1 MKKGI
6 RKAVSVL
13 LSMALVYTGMGVS
26 AYADQ
31 PLTGTGLCEHH
42 PQHDENCGYA
52 APVEGHECGHQHTAD
67 CYMEVET
74 STPSEATPSSGT
86 KKELICSHAVKG
98 HHDDE
103 CGYVEAVKG
112 SPCMYQCK
120 ECGTIPYMDEKGTV
134 HHDTVGQDNIRT
146 VSKDDYK
153 WSGSEGTEIWYYLK
167 ESQTFSDRIEISEG
181 DVNLVLGKGATLT
194 ADFGIYVA
202 AGASLTIYGQSRTD
216 GCLRAYGGSWDT
228 AAIGGGGRS
237 DGTASCG
244 TIVINSGTVYAG
256 PRKGG
261 SVDFSVAQYGS
272 SGIGAGTGASAES
285 VIQIN
290 GGKVTAE
297 GVGPGPGIG
306 GGDSS
311 VVITGGEVHA
321 VGGTSKGGDTVSGSV
336 YFSGAGIGGGDSFP
350 CGTIEISG
358 GTVTAVGGTG
368 SSGIGAG
375 RKGAAGGSITVSG
388 AVKLTAR
395 GDRAAIDEDLTFGA
409 AYDGDYMVI
418 GNEQNAEGG
427 VVTEFRVN
435 DYSDSLPVPTTSYRY
450 LKAEPRTW
458 KSVAVSPQS
467 AGVNAG
473 QQVSFSVMTD
483 DGLRP
488 EADATEILRT
498 VWSLSSGSAGYQP
511 AGSTGISDGVLTIGG
526 DEKLEKLT
534 VKASCDLPDG
544 VEMVRD
550 TADVTVYQAK
560 YTVSFDAN
568 GGQTSASPML
578 TTMGRLTEAL
588 PTASRTGYTFIGWY
602 TDRPAEGAEIDTSRQ
617 INGNTVYT
625 RDTTLYAGWRV
636 NLYTVTYNS
645 MGGSTGTFTRSVSY
659 GGHAPTP
666 AVPVRELAV
675 FEGWYTDLSYTK
687 RWDFDHDIVSGDMG
701 LYAKWSDAVLDVT
714 VSAEAVPA
722 YGGEVLYAG
731 QYRSGSTVVLEA
743 KPNSGY
749 RFLRWTKDGEAVS
762 TDARYLFTLEEDT
775 VLRAEFIWVG
785 VAVWE
790 VNSGGSSSGSG
801 SYSGSGSSSDSGSS
815 SGSGSYSDSSGAS
828 GGNSSGAVSA
838 VPLVVP
844 AAPTVI
850 PGSGS
855 EISTV
860 VAVAD
865 AAAVDIGNAQ
875 SVAGVWYLNEQGWI
889 LQVGDAVAANS
900 WICVAERDG
909 AHWYH
914 FGVTGLMDTGWL
926 ELDGKRYY
934 LYANRDSTEGRMLTG
949 WQLLDGKWYY
959 FSSVNDATLG
969 SLLTDT
975 VTPDGYRVNAQ
986 GEWIQ

>member
-6 RKAVSVL
+6 RKVVAVL
-13 LSMALVYTGMGVS
+13 LSMALVYTGMGVP
-26 AYADQ
+26 AYAEQ
-31 PLTGTGLCEHH
+31 PLSDTGLCEHH
-42 PQHDENCGYA
+42 PQHDQDCGYV
-52 APVEGHECGHQHTAD
+52 APVEGHDCTHQHTDD
-67 CYMEVET
+67 CYVEVET
-74 STPSEATPSSGT
+74 ATPSAATPGSGT
-86 KKELICSHAVKG
+86 EKVLDCPHAKG
-98 HHDDE
+98 QHDDK
-103 CGYVEAVKG
+103 CGYVEAVEG
-112 SPCMYQCK
+112 RPCGYLCEK
-120 ECGTIPYMDEKGTV
+120 CGTIPYMDENGTM
-134 HHDTVGQDNIRT
+134 HHDKVGRENIRT
-146 VSKDDYK
+146 VSKDDYI
-153 WSGSEGTEIWYYLK
+153 WSVSEGTPVWYYLK
-167 ESQTFSDRIEISEG
+167 ESQTFSNRIEISEG
-181 DVNLVLGKGATLT
+181 DVNLVLGRGATLT

-202 AGASLTIYGQSRTD
+202 EGASLTIYGQDRTD
-216 GCLRAYGGSWDT
+216 GCLKAYGASWDT
-228 AAIGGGGRS
+228 AAIGGGERS
-237 DGTASCG
+237 DGTAACG
-244 TIVINSGTVYAG
+244 RIVINSGTVYAG

-261 SVDFSVAQYGS
+261 SVDFSVAQFGS
-272 SGIGAGTGASAES
+272 SGIGAGTGTSMES
-285 VIQIN
+285 EIQIN

-306 GGDSS
+306 GGGSS
-311 VVITGGEVHA
+311 VKITGGEVHA

-336 YFSGAGIGGGDSFP
+336 YFSGAGIGGGDSFQ

-375 RKGAAGGSITVSG
+375 RKGTAGGSITVSG

-395 GDRAAIDEDLTFGA
+395 GDRAAIDEDLTFAG

-435 DYSDSLPVPTTSYRY
+435 GDSDSLPVPITGYRY

-483 DGLRP
+483 DGIRP
-488 EADATEILRT
+488 EADATEILKT
-498 VWSLSSGSAGYQP
+498 VWSLSSGTAGYQP
-511 AGSTGISDGVLTIGG
+511 AGSTGISGGVLTIGG
-526 DEKLEKLT
+526 DEELEKLT
-534 VKASCDLPDG
+534 VKAACVLPDG
-544 VEMVRD
+544 VKMVRD
-550 TADVTVYQAK
+550 TADVTVYQTK

-568 GGQTSASPML
+568 GGQTDAAPLL

-625 RDTTLYAGWRV
+625 HDTTLYAGWRA

-659 GGHAPTP
+659 GGHAPKP
-666 AVPVRELAV
+666 AVPVRDLAV
-675 FEGWYTDLSYTK
+675 FEGWYTDLSYTR
-687 RWDFDHDIVSGDMG
+687 RWDFDRDIVTGDMR
-701 LYAKWSDAVLDVT
+701 LYARWSDAVLDVT

-731 QYRSGSTVVLEA
+731 RYRSGSTVVLEA

-749 RFLRWTKDGEAVS
+749 RFLCWTKAGEVVS

-775 VLRAEFIWVG
+775 VLKAEF
-785 VAVWE
+785 VWAGISGGE
-790 VNSGGSSSGSG
+790 ESPESSSSGGSTSSSNDSSSNSLGGSSGG
-801 SYSGSGSSSDSGSS
+801 SIGGG
-815 SGSGSYSDSSGAS
+815 GAS
-828 GGNSSGAVSA
+828 GGNSSGAVSGGP
-838 VPLVVP
+838 VVVP
-844 AAPTVI
+844 AVPTVI

-865 AAAVDIGNAQ
+865 AAAMNIGNAQ
-875 SVAGVWYLNEQGWI
+875 SVAGVWFQNEQGWV
-889 LQVGDAVAANS
+889 LQVGGAAATNS
-900 WICVAERDG
+900 WVCVAERDG

-934 LYANRDSTEGRMLTG
+934 LYANHDSTEGRMLTG